1 MNRGAYHPR
10 RNKKGE
16 LIRKDGTPDG
26 RDRQHKYRTV
36 PYYVRLTPGT
46 FAYLESLL
54 DVPTNRQSGSAV
66 HGCANRAD
74 IIEAAF
80 EIFDR
85 VDALAREL
93 DVRDTDL
100 LVSAMIEA
108 VRSHKGSAISRATLT
123 VQTPIAALPAPRD
136 TNT

>member
-10 RNKKGE
+10 RNRKGD

-26 RDRQHKYRTV
+26 RDRQQKRRSV
-36 PYYVRLTPGT
+36 PYYVRLTPAM

-54 DVPTNRQSGSAV
+54 DVPKNRASGAAV
-66 HGCANRAD
+66 HGCASRAD
-74 IIEAAF
+74 VIETAF

-93 DVRDTDL
+93 KVSDTDL
-100 LVSAMIEA
+100 LVTAMIEA
-108 VRSHKGSAISRATLT
+108 VRSRELKATSQTSLPLY
-123 VQTPIAALPAPRD
+123 TPIAALPAPRD
-136 TNT
+136 TNS